1 MKRFVLVLLLFQS
14 FVLFAEE
21 NQETLRKLRWY
32 GGIATFN
39 LTVKDERGEPV
50 PEARGEAWFWY
61 RNDCTRD
68 EAYTDADGKMS
79 LSNSA
84 KTDGGVRITKEGHYT
99 TEIYQP
105 SFSAPSQPFSFWERR
120 RWVPVARDVVLKTK
134 VNPIPMYSKQYQG
147 KIPHLNQPVG
157 FDLKVVDWVHPD
169 GKGEVADV
177 YITVETEVVPFGKIM
192 QKRART
198 VTWEWPNRY
207 DGVQVCD
214 ADCWSALISTYQVNL
229 QQPFMQKLVL
239 TRGQD
244 RYAWLDHGKYL
255 TFRTRSQTS
264 PTGELACCHYGK
276 IYPSFDIAY
285 DEVALRLVFF
295 NPTPND
301 TNLEFD
307 PKHNLSPFSCY
318 QEETMINRGCP

>member
-21 NQETLRKLRWY
+21 NQEALRELRRY

-39 LTVKDERGEPV
+39 LTVKDECNVPV
-50 PEARGEAWFWY
+50 PEAYATAGFWY
-61 RNDCTRD
+61 RNNATSDD
-68 EAYTDADGKMS
+68 AYTDSEGKVS
-79 LSNSA
+79 LSNRA
-84 KTDGGVRITKEGHYT
+84 KTDARVRITKEGYYT
-99 TEIYQP
+99 TQIHQSY
-105 SFSAPSQPFSFWERR
+105 FSAPSQPFSFWERR
-120 RWVPVARDVVLKTK
+120 KWVPVPRDVVLKTK
-134 VNPIPMYSKQYQG
+134 VNPIPMYLKRYRG

-264 PTGELACCHYGK
+264 PTGELAYCRYGK

-285 DEVALRLVFF
+285 DEIVLKLVFF

>member
-21 NQETLRKLRWY
+21 NQAVLRELRRY
-32 GGIATFN
+32 GGSATFN

-50 PEARGEAWFWY
+50 PEAKGEAWFWY
-61 RNDCTRD
+61 RNDATRD
-68 EAYTDADGKMS
+68 EAYTDSEGKIS
-79 LSNSA
+79 LSNRA
-84 KTDGGVRITKEGHYT
+84 KTDGGVRITKEGYYT
-99 TEIYQP
+99 SQIHQS
-105 SFSAPSQPFSFWERR
+105 SFSAPSQPFSFLERR
-120 RWVPVARDVVLKTK
+120 KWVPVTKDVVLKTK
-134 VNPIPMYSKQYQG
+134 VNPIPMYSKRYQG
-147 KIPHLNQPVG
+147 EIPCLNQPVG
-157 FDLKVVDWVHPD
+157 FDLKVVDWVYPD

-177 YITVETEVVPFGKIM
+177 YITVATEMVPFGKTM
-192 QKRART
+192 QRRART

-214 ADCWSALISTYQVNL
+214 ADCWSDLISTYQVNL

-239 TRGQD
+239 TRGKD
-244 RYAWLDHGKYL
+244 RYAWLDHDKYL
-255 TFRTRSQTS
+255 VFRTRSQTS
-264 PTGELACCHYGK
+264 PTGELAYCHYGK
-276 IYPSFDIAY
+276 IYPSIDIA
-285 DEVALRLVFF
+285 DDDFALKLVFF

-318 QEETMINRGCP
+318 QEKTMLNRGCP